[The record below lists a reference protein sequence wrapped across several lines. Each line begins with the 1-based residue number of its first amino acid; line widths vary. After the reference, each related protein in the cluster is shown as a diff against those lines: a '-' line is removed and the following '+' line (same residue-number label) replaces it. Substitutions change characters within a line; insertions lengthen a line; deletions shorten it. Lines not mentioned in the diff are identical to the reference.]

1 MSKNN
6 NQNSRYGFNPSQRF
20 VNFEG
25 RCYAVDFDRMVE
37 VCTIDTQ
44 KPRRDE
50 VEISN
55 VYDRDDDD
63 ELKVSQKI
71 EREMMRSATSQN
83 EIMLFDIVKLMMMS
97 LIGDEFPEE
106 AFAWTFGT
114 ALSFNTLLNL
124 GVIYELDNNNSRKI
138 NK

>member
-1 MSKNN
+1 M
-6 NQNSRYGFNPSQRF
+6 
-20 VNFEG
+20 
-25 RCYAVDFDRMVE
+25 DFDRMVE

-63 ELKVSQKI
+63 ELKVSQKV
-71 EREMMRSATSQN
+71 EREMMRSTTSQN